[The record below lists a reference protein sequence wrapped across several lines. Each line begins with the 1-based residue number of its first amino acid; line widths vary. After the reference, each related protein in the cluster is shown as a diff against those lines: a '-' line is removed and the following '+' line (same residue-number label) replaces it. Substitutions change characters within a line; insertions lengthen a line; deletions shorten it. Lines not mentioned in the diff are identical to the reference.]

1 MASRGVILAQSRSAG
16 GYWVGVVLRGI
27 DLRVRARALGV
38 GIAGIA
44 MRGQT
49 PLLSS
54 RNRVRVAPQGVM
66 LAGVA
71 MCRDHGVMRLAV
83 PQGSTVHHARD
94 PCG

>member
-1 MASRGVILAQSRSAG
+1 MVRVRGGVR
-16 GYWVGVVLRGI
+16 VGVRVGVRG
-27 DLRVRARALGV
+27 RVRARALGV

-83 PQGSTVHHARD
+83 PQ
-94 PCG
+94 